1 MGHAD
6 ENCSIDPRG
15 KDTLAPRSWPI
26 RLSRA
31 MSDPLD
37 PTLTADF
44 VDHAPTQTIDDPGN
58 RFSSSIPNSPSP
70 TANRFVLGE
79 EIARGGMGVVYRA
92 TDAAFGREVAVKVL
106 LAKYG
111 PDSVAARRF
120 ADEAR
125 ITGQLQHPAIPPV
138 HDLGTLPDGR
148 PFLAMKLIQGQ
159 TLDELLRDRPEFS
172 TDRGRFVAA
181 FEQVCQAVAYAH
193 AHKVIHRDLKPANVM
208 VGGYGEVQVM
218 DWGLA
223 KELGEGAAAHP
234 DRSDETL
241 SVEIRLGRDG
251 GDITQ
256 AGSLLGTP
264 AFMPPEQALGA
275 IDLITERADV
285 FGLGAILCVILTG
298 QPPFVAANA
307 EATRLLA
314 AQGKLGDAFA
324 RLAACGAEAEL
335 IALAKRCLSP
345 DAADRPADAGE
356 VAKAVA
362 TLRADAERRARQAET
377 DRATAEVKA
386 TEGRKRRRVQ
396 RALAAAVVAIF
407 AGAGIAGWWADSE
420 QTKRSAIRQAEEFK
434 SEAELAQRRAT
445 TNTNVTNALLEAQVL
460 LEQGLKQADDPAEW
474 SRTLVAAESALKRA
488 DELIEFGEPTDEL
501 RARVT
506 GVKAELDRDDRDRA
520 LLADLDR
527 IADNNDIRLLIPF
540 SFTSVVSRKYA
551 ATFRANG
558 IDLAEVPTEEAVAW
572 LKKHRFRDRLVIAVR
587 GWRHSLS
594 PEEGANFEIHLPTA
608 VPEPPGQPKPVPGP
622 KKVTRLMKL
631 DAILEAVVDD
641 PFTREWWDAVAMHNL
656 PALKK
661 LLARPELR
669 RMSSR
674 ELASLS
680 DGLTFFPNP
689 EVQRELLALAYD
701 RFPGEFWVH
710 MRLTM
715 LHQSHTHVEAGEKV
729 PTREPEKIR
738 HLTAAVAA
746 RPRSAIARTVLGIHL
761 LENRKDPAGM
771 RLLKSAS
778 EVDPTSPWPHLFLGM
793 LALHNDDWAKA
804 TAAYIQAIRVDADT
818 AYIMIQSTRPAL
830 PEFMKSKGFSQD
842 ALDEKYRQ
850 FVEEIAAKIPEHP
863 AGYDLLGDFHL
874 AKGNHREA
882 LVAFRQADRLA
893 LADYPGKLLLGLRL
907 QDLESTAQWE
917 GKIDA
922 VLSGKIQPANKTE
935 IGQIAGY
942 LALFDKKYARA
953 ADFATE
959 GLKADPKFFERWGEA
974 AKFAGWAVQ
983 AGTGHGA
990 DAANLTPAE
999 RADYRRKALAWL
1011 RAAMK
1016 DVPKDGV
1023 ESVGSYFYLLPDFA
1037 PVRDRKEC
1045 AKLPRDEQDAWIQFW
1060 LEIGPKTPPDPPMLQ
1075 QREVAPPP
1083 RLGK

>member
-1 MGHAD
+1 MAD
-6 ENCSIDPRG
+6 Q
-15 KDTLAPRSWPI
+15 
-26 RLSRA
+26 
-31 MSDPLD
+31 LD
-37 PTLTADF
+37 PTRTIDSPG
-44 VDHAPTQTIDDPGN
+44 HAPTQ
-58 RFSSSIPNSPSP
+58 SIANSARGDISP
-70 TANRFVLGE
+70 QTPATADRYIFGD

-106 LAKYG
+106 LAKYD

-138 HDLGTLPDGR
+138 HDLGTLLDGR
-148 PFLAMKLIQGQ
+148 PFLAMKLIRGR
-159 TLDELLRDRPEFS
+159 TLDELLRDRPDLTAE
-172 TDRGRFVAA
+172 RGRFVAA

-223 KELGEGAAAHP
+223 KELGEGATAHP

-241 SVEIRLGRDG
+241 DGELRLGREA

-314 AQGKLGDAFA
+314 VQGKLGDAFA

-362 TLRADAERRARQAET
+362 ALRADAERRARQAEM

-396 RALAAAVVAIF
+396 RALAAAVIAIF
-407 AGAGIAGWWADSE
+407 AGAGIAGWWIDSE

-434 SEAELAQRRAT
+434 SEAALAQRRKT
-445 TNTNVTNALLEAQVL
+445 TDSNVTNAYLEAQVL
-460 LEQGLKQADDPAEW
+460 REQGLKQVDDPAEW
-474 SRTLVAAESALKRA
+474 ARTLAAARSALKRA
-488 DELIEFGEPTDEL
+488 DDLIEFGEPTDEL
-501 RARVT
+501 RAKVT

-540 SFTSVVSRKYA
+540 SFTSGVSRKYA

-641 PFTREWWDAVAMHNL
+641 PFTREWWDAVAIHNL

-661 LLARPELR
+661 RLASPELK

-680 DGLTFFPNP
+680 DGLTLFPNL
-689 EVQRELLALAYD
+689 EVQRELMKFAYD

-710 MRLTM
+710 LRLAT
-715 LHQSHTHVEAGEKV
+715 LAGKGERKDAKTSAAQV
-729 PTREPEKIR
+729 MAKAAEMIR

-746 RPRSAIARTVLGIHL
+746 RPRSAIARTVLGMTL
-761 LENRKDPAGM
+761 LDREDDPTGM
-771 RLLKSAS
+771 RLLRSAS
-778 EVDPTSPWPHLFLGM
+778 EVDPTSPYPHLFLGM
-793 LALHNDDWAKA
+793 QALQNNDWAEA
-804 TAAYIQAIRVDADT
+804 TAEFIRSIRADADS
-818 AYIMIQSTRPAL
+818 AYNMIQSARLELPNFVTPEGPPLEAL
-830 PEFMKSKGFSQD
+830 E
-842 ALDEKYRQ
+842 EKYRQ
-850 FVEEIAAKIPEHP
+850 LLEEIAAKTSDLP
-863 AGYDLLGDFHL
+863 AGYDLLGDFQL
-874 AKGNHREA
+874 AKGNHRAA

-893 LADYPGKLLLGLRL
+893 SADYPGKPLLGIHLE
-907 QDLESTAQWE
+907 DLESTAKWE
-917 GKIDA
+917 GKIHGI
-922 VLSGKIQPANKTE
+922 LSGTIRPTDPNDLV
-935 IGQIAGY
+935 QIAEY
-942 LALFDKKYARA
+942 CAMFDKKYARA
-953 ADFATE
+953 ADFAAAV
-959 GLKADPKFFERWGEA
+959 LKADPKFLDHWGIA
-974 AKFAGWAVQ
+974 ARFAGWAVQ

-990 DAANLTPAE
+990 DAASLTPAE

-1016 DVPKDGV
+1016 DMPKD
-1023 ESVGSYFYLLPDFA
+1023 SVKSKGSYFYLLPDFA
-1037 PVRDRKEC
+1037 PMRDRKER
-1045 AKLPRDEQDAWIQFW
+1045 AKLPRDEQDAWIDFW
-1060 LEIGPKTPPDPPMLQ
+1060 LGFGPLVPPDPPVLHK
-1075 QREVAPPP
+1075 REVAPPP